1 MYSVHTMRLHRFISA
16 FDCTQTTIEITD
28 PDIVNQMVRVLRLGV
43 GDRLIL
49 GDGNANE
56 CVCELSD
63 RQKDRVT
70 VSVVERFVNTN
81 DPSVAAILY
90 CAILKRENFE
100 LVVQKATEI
109 GIAEIVPVI
118 TQRTVK
124 LDIKEE
130 RLRKIIVEAAEQS
143 GRSRLPILHTALHL
157 DAAFVDAKRNDINL
171 FFDLS
176 NTSVDQVDL
185 HHRQRRG
192 LFVGPEGGWTE
203 EEASAAC
210 AAGCHVVSL
219 GALTLRGETAAI
231 VAAYLGTR
239 D

>member
-1 MYSVHTMRLHRFISA
+1 MRLHRFIGA
-16 FDCTQTTIEITD
+16 FDCAQVTIEITD
-28 PDIVNQMVRVLRLGV
+28 PDIVNQIVRVLRLGV

-56 CVCELSD
+56 CICELSD
-63 RQKDRVT
+63 RQKDRVI
-70 VSVVERFVNTN
+70 VSVVERFVNAN
-81 DPSVAAILY
+81 DPSVRAVLY

-109 GIAEIVPVI
+109 GVAEIVPVV

-130 RLRKIIVEAAEQS
+130 RLRKIIAEAAEQS
-143 GRSRLPILHTALHL
+143 GRSRLPILHAAIPF
-157 DAAFVDAKRNDINL
+157 DAALVDAKRNDINV

-176 NTSVDQVDL
+176 DTSVDRIDL
-185 HHRQRRG
+185 SGKQRRG
-192 LFVGPEGGWTE
+192 LFVGPEGGWTD
-203 EEASAAC
+203 EEAFTAR
-210 AAGCHVVSL
+210 AAGCLVASL
-219 GALTLRGETAAI
+219 GLLTLRGETAAI